1 MEYYQGIDMHKLA
14 AVMQSA
20 ACTAAKHG
28 SGSGLEDTFPALH
41 QLLNGA
47 DFEQAFGP
55 CTDDDSALVGPGGK
69 RKRSGGGGQSTGGHA
84 QGRSPTSC
92 GGAEPP
98 AADGGDCRNQTGFIG
113 VRLRKWGSYAAEIRD
128 GSERRWLGSFSTAR
142 DAGMAYDAAAI
153 SQKGANAKTNNQY
166 KDYASSPRENAATEE
181 SVRWDLLSKG
191 ALRHFPSPSNP
202 KGNKPSMLGRHMHAP
217 PPRLVFQD
225 GTGPIVPGKVPH
237 GTRHPQNTEYDSR
250 IAEEDS
256 HDDVRKRIRSSGGG
270 ASVNTA
276 YTAAVDPMD
285 LLNPA
290 MFNSFCAA
298 PLCMGLGEGFHGAQA
313 PHAAA
318 SLGGYP
324 PRFTPPVH
332 APSQLANADKYAACA
347 ETAAAHMKALSAACD
362 AYQAAPVHAPSLS
375 ANASKSA
382 EQLHEANMKA
392 QEEYFKLLNEAAA
405 AHASDFL
412 MGADEGTGKDGMEGF
427 PFVPEYEN
435 GSGSPHGGDTY
446 CMDHV
451 MMGGISPT
459 STLEDLFGSPF
470 SYSLEDTTGR
480 DVGGEMDDEES
491 PSFMLAALW

>member
-1 MEYYQGIDMHKLA
+1 MEYYQGIEMHKLA
-14 AVMQSA
+14 VVMQSA

-47 DFEQAFGP
+47 DFGQAFGP
-55 CTDDDSALVGPGGK
+55 CTDDNSALAGSGGK

-84 QGRSPTSC
+84 QGRSPISC

-128 GSERRWLGSFSTAR
+128 GSKRRWLGSFSTAR

-153 SQKGANAKTNNQY
+153 SQKGANTKTSNQY

-202 KGNKPSMLGRHMHAP
+202 RGNGLSMLGRHMHAP
-217 PPRLVFQD
+217 PLGLVFQD

-237 GTRHPQNTEYDSR
+237 GTRRPQNTEYGSHV
-250 IAEEDS
+250 AEEDS

-276 YTAAVDPMD
+276 YTAYTAYT
-285 LLNPA
+285 
-290 MFNSFCAA
+290 
-298 PLCMGLGEGFHGAQA
+298 EQ
-313 PHAAA
+313 
-318 SLGGYP
+318 
-324 PRFTPPVH
+324 FTPPVH
-332 APSQLANADKYAACA
+332 APSQLADADKYAAYA

-405 AHASDFL
+405 AHAPDFL
-412 MGADEGTGKDGMEGF
+412 MGADEGTGQDGAEGVNF
-427 PFVPEYEN
+427 TFVPDCEN
-435 GSGSPHGGDTY
+435 GSGSPHGGDTN
-446 CMDHV
+446 CMDHF

-470 SYSLEDTTGR
+470 SYACLEDTTGR
-480 DVGGEMDDEES
+480 DVGGEMEDEKS
-491 PSFMLAALW
+491 PSFMLAAL